1 MTDFYFNFFFF
12 LISFMAG
19 LVCLLCIILVIK
31 LNYIKDAFDLLLISA
46 FLLAASFICFFM
58 SYLVWY

>member
-12 LISFMAG
+12 LISFIAG
-19 LVCLLCIILVIK
+19 LVCLSAFIFAIK
-31 LNYIKDAFDLLLISA
+31 LNCIKDAFDLLISM